1 MQYFVGSNFHI
12 LQLNKIAMG
21 QFLKMKNKLVTPKK
35 TLRIINE
42 LAILDMPLK
51 YLSNIAPVMAVNIT
65 VLIIVKT
72 AFGVSF
78 SAFNSSPSLF
88 RNKVSLMKVVLEKC
102 LTNNGTTKI
111 VSKIN
116 IVDNLYWAWALA
128 GTLKDRVIPPLIPN
142 QKTKFQ
148 NLSLDSQ
155 RLCLGID

>member
-1 MQYFVGSNFHI
+1 
-12 LQLNKIAMG
+12 
-21 QFLKMKNKLVTPKK
+21 
-35 TLRIINE
+35 
-42 LAILDMPLK
+42 MPLK

-88 RNKVSLMKVVLEKC
+88 RNKVSLMKVVLEKY
-102 LTNNGTTKI
+102 LTKNGTTKI